1 MLQTKK
7 DDILSLI
14 CVQIMGC
21 SMKEDKKKNKKI
33 KKEPKFTGKMK
44 VYMQW
49 ALWMSLFWVLGTVGM
64 FALSVKAGF
73 FMAVLTV
80 IYAII
85 AWLLCVGSQR
95 ELFAEMIDFATH
107 YGQIQ
112 KKLLR
117 DFSIPY
123 ALMDENGRLLWMN
136 ESFMEVTGKAKDFH
150 KSITTIFS
158 QITKESF
165 ADEEEDT
172 ILEYHVSLE
181 ESSYRA
187 QVQQLSI
194 EDFEKVTNRE
204 DVEEYPQ
211 HLMAVYLFD
220 ETELNKYIKENKEQ
234 RFVAGLIYIDNY
246 EEALESVEEVRQSL
260 LVALIERKI
269 NKYISGF
276 GGIVRRLEKD
286 KYFVALQEKNI
297 PMLREDKFSLLED
310 VRNVNIGNDM
320 AVTVSM
326 SFGMSGKTYG
336 ENYEYARVAME
347 LALARGGNQAVTKEG
362 NNITYFGGSSQQ
374 VDKNTRVKARVK
386 AQALREFVQN
396 NDKVVVMGHRIP
408 DVDSFGASIGIYR
421 AAKELNKKAYVV
433 VNEVSTSL
441 RPLFEAF
448 QNNPNY
454 EEDMFLTSAQAME
467 LVDNHTVVVVVDVNK
482 PSFTDC
488 PEILRMTKNVVV
500 IDHHRQGSENIS
512 KAVLSYVEPYASSAC
527 EMVAEIL
534 QYIREGV
541 KIKNIEADC
550 MYAGIMVD
558 TDNFLTKTGVRTFE
572 AAAFLRRCG
581 ADVTR
586 VRKTFRTELEDYKAK
601 TEVVQGA
608 EIYKGFAFAICNG
621 DGMESP
627 TILGAQAANELL
639 NILGV
644 RASMVLTSYKG
655 QTFVSARSIDEV
667 NVQLIME
674 KLGGGGHAN
683 IAGVQMECTPEAA
696 RTVIKQTID
705 EMIEGGELT

>member
-1 MLQTKK
+1 MKKKSKDIKK
-7 DDILSLI
+7 DI
-14 CVQIMGC
+14 
-21 SMKEDKKKNKKI
+21 
-33 KKEPKFTGKMK
+33 KFTGKMK
-44 VYMQW
+44 IYMHW
-49 ALWMSLFWVLGTVGM
+49 ALWMSLLWVLGTALM
-64 FALSVKAGF
+64 FTVSVKAGF
-73 FMAVLTV
+73 LMAMLTV
-80 IYAII
+80 VYAVI
-85 AWLLCVGSQR
+85 AWLLCAGSQK
-95 ELFAEMIDFATH
+95 ELFAEMIDFATQ

-112 KKLLR
+112 KKMLSS
-117 DFSIPY
+117 FSIPY

-150 KSITTIFS
+150 KSITTIFP

-165 ADEEEDT
+165 SDEDEDT
-172 ILEYHVSLE
+172 ILEYHVSFE
-181 ESSYRA
+181 DAAYKA
-187 QVQQLSI
+187 QVQQLAI
-194 EDFEKVTNRE
+194 EGLEKGS
-204 DVEEYPQ
+204 DSHGLAEYAQ
-211 HLMAVYLFD
+211 CLRAVYLFD
-220 ETELNKYIKENKEQ
+220 ETELNRYMKENKEQ

-246 EEALESVEEVRQSL
+246 DEALESVEEVRQSL

-269 NKYISGF
+269 NKYVSGF
-276 GGIVRRLEKD
+276 GGIARRLEKD

-326 SFGMSGKTYG
+326 SFGLSGKTYG
-336 ENYEYARVAME
+336 ENYEYARIAME
-347 LALARGGNQAVTKEG
+347 LALARGGNQAVIKEG
-362 NNITYFGGSSQQ
+362 DNITYFGGSSQQ

-386 AQALREFVQN
+386 AQALREFIQN
-396 NDKVVVMGHRIP
+396 SDKVVVMGHKIP

-441 RPLFEAF
+441 RPMFEAF
-448 QNNPNY
+448 RNNPNY
-454 EEDMFLTSAQAME
+454 EEDMFLTSAEAIE
-467 LVDNHTVVVVVDVNK
+467 LVDQHTVVVVVDVNR
-482 PSFTDC
+482 PSYTDC

-500 IDHHRQGSENIS
+500 IDHHRQGSENIA

-534 QYIREGV
+534 QYIREGM

-586 VRKTFRTELEDYKAK
+586 VRKTFRTELNDYKAK
-601 TEVVQGA
+601 SEVVRGA
-608 EIYKGFAFAICNG
+608 EIYKGFAFAACHG
-621 DGMESP
+621 DGIESP

-639 NILGV
+639 NIVGV

-655 QTFVSARSIDEV
+655 QTYVSARAIDEV

-683 IAGVQMECTPEAA
+683 IAGAQMECTPEEA
-696 RTVIKQTID
+696 RNRIKQTID